1 MGKLQK
7 PGEKP
12 NRSGEYIERGPRGG
26 AVSKPRQVTIEPG
39 DEKLPPTGEKNR
51 KWERIGPEKKQI
63 WLWQEVEI
71 KYSIKGKQAARIE
84 PITFSDLNMTEND
97 IEEILRNS
105 IDMICDEEESMLIVG
120 RQVRNEK
127 NGRSD
132 LTAVDNNGNIV
143 LIEIKRD
150 RNDIVHRREAF
161 EFQAIRYAASYA
173 TIDETDD
180 LVKKVYA
187 PYIEKYRSEYELG
200 ELTSFELGIRKLNE
214 FLQVNDA
221 QKNFN
226 EKQRII
232 LVASDFDEQTLSAVA
247 WLNSNNVDMS
257 CYRLTPYKL
266 NEDLFFY
273 VEKLLPVTN
282 YEDYYVNLMDKS
294 VMTTVA
300 GDKKITRR
308 SLPKIDLML
317 EWGAVKEGDIIV
329 AKGRD
334 DEGRLLSNGNIM
346 VNGEEKSMQAW
357 LKEIYG
363 WSSVQT
369 YVFAVHKETGK
380 TLSQIREEYM
390 AQKETENTEI

>member
-1 MGKLQK
+1 M
-7 PGEKP
+7 
-12 NRSGEYIERGPRGG
+12 
-26 AVSKPRQVTIEPG
+26 
-39 DEKLPPTGEKNR
+39 
-51 KWERIGPEKKQI
+51 
-63 WLWQEVEI
+63 
-71 KYSIKGKQAARIE
+71 YSIKGKQAARIE
-84 PITFSDLNMTEND
+84 PVTFSELNMTEND

-150 RNDIVHRREAF
+150 RKDIEHRKEAF

-173 TIDETDD
+173 TIDKTDD

-187 PYIEKYRSEYELG
+187 PYIEKYRSEFELG

-282 YEDYYVNLMDKS
+282 YDDYYVNLIDKS
-294 VMTTVA
+294 AVTTVT

-317 EWGAVKEGDIIV
+317 EWGVVKKGDIIV
-329 AKGRD
+329 AKGRE
-334 DEGRLLSNGNIM
+334 DEGRLLSNGNVM

-390 AQKETENTEI
+390 VQKETESTEI

>member
-1 MGKLQK
+1 MRTLY
-7 PGEKP
+7 
-12 NRSGEYIERGPRGG
+12 N
-26 AVSKPRQVTIEPG
+26 
-39 DEKLPPTGEKNR
+39 
-51 KWERIGPEKKQI
+51 
-63 WLWQEVEI
+63 
-71 KYSIKGKQAARIE
+71 IKGKQAARIE
-84 PITFSDLNMTEND
+84 PVTFSELNMKEND

-150 RNDIVHRREAF
+150 RKDIEHRREAF

-173 TIDETDD
+173 TIEKTDD

-187 PYIEKYRSEYELG
+187 PNIEKYRSEFELG
-200 ELTSFELGIRKLNE
+200 ELTSFELGSRKLNE

-266 NEDLFFY
+266 NEDIFFY
-273 VEKLLPVTN
+273 VEKLLPITN
-282 YEDYYVNLMDKS
+282 YDDYYVNLMDKS
-294 VMTTVA
+294 VTTTA
-300 GDKKITRR
+300 TRDKKITRR
-308 SLPKIDLML
+308 FLPKIDLML
-317 EWGAVKEGDIIV
+317 EWGVVKEGDTIV
-329 AKGRD
+329 AKGREE
-334 DEGRLLSNGNIM
+334 EGRLLSNGNVM

-390 AQKETENTEI
+390 LQKETDNTEI

>member
-1 MGKLQK
+1 LF
-7 PGEKP
+7 
-12 NRSGEYIERGPRGG
+12 I
-26 AVSKPRQVTIEPG
+26 
-39 DEKLPPTGEKNR
+39 L
-51 KWERIGPEKKQI
+51 
-63 WLWQEVEI
+63 
-71 KYSIKGKQAARIE
+71 KGKQANRIE
-84 PITFSDLNMTEND
+84 PVTFLELNMTEND

-105 IDMICDEEESMLIVG
+105 IEMICDDEESMLIVG

-150 RNDIVHRREAF
+150 RKDIKHRREAF

-173 TIDETDD
+173 TIDKTDD

-187 PYIEKYRSEYELG
+187 PYIEKYRSEFELG

-247 WLNSNNVDMS
+247 WLNSNNVDMC

-266 NEDLFFY
+266 NEDIFFY
-273 VEKLLPVTN
+273 IEKLLPVTN
-282 YEDYYVNLMDKS
+282 YDDYYVNLMDKL
-294 VMTTVA
+294 VMATVS

-317 EWGAVKEGDIIV
+317 DWGVVKEGDIVI
-329 AKGRD
+329 AKGTD
-334 DEGRLLSNGNIM
+334 NEGKLLANGNVM
-346 VNGEEKSMQAW
+346 VNGEEKSMQTW

-369 YVFAVHKETGK
+369 YVFAVHKDTGK
-380 TLSQIREEYM
+380 TLAKIREEYM
-390 AQKETENTEI
+390 EQNGADDTEL

>member
-1 MGKLQK
+1 METL
-7 PGEKP
+7 
-12 NRSGEYIERGPRGG
+12 
-26 AVSKPRQVTIEPG
+26 
-39 DEKLPPTGEKNR
+39 
-51 KWERIGPEKKQI
+51 
-63 WLWQEVEI
+63 
-71 KYSIKGKQAARIE
+71 YSIKGKQAARIE
-84 PITFSDLNMTEND
+84 PVTFSELNMTEND

-150 RNDIVHRREAF
+150 RKDIEHRKEAF

-173 TIDETDD
+173 TIDKTDD

-187 PYIEKYRSEYELG
+187 PYIEKYRSEFELG

-221 QKNFN
+221 QKSFN

-247 WLNSNNVDMS
+247 WLNSNKVDMS

-282 YEDYYVNLMDKS
+282 YDDYYVNLMDKS
-294 VMTTVA
+294 VITTVT

-317 EWGAVKEGDIIV
+317 EWGVVKEGDIII
-329 AKGRD
+329 AKGREE
-334 DEGRLLSNGNIM
+334 EGRLLSNGNVI
-346 VNGEEKSMQAW
+346 VNGEEKSMQTW
-357 LKEIYG
+357 LKEVYR

-369 YVFAVHKETGK
+369 YVFAIHKETGK
-380 TLSQIREEYM
+380 SLSQIREEYM
-390 AQKETENTEI
+390 EQQEK

>member
-1 MGKLQK
+1 M
-7 PGEKP
+7 
-12 NRSGEYIERGPRGG
+12 YC
-26 AVSKPRQVTIEPG
+26 
-39 DEKLPPTGEKNR
+39 
-51 KWERIGPEKKQI
+51 
-63 WLWQEVEI
+63 
-71 KYSIKGKQAARIE
+71 IKGKKAARIE
-84 PITFSDLNMTEND
+84 PVTFSELNMTEND
-97 IEEILRNS
+97 IEEVLRNS

-132 LTAVDNNGNIV
+132 LTAVDNNGNMV

-150 RNDIVHRREAF
+150 RKDIEHRREAF

-173 TIDETDD
+173 TIEKTDD

-187 PYIEKYRSEYELG
+187 PYIEKYRSEFELG

-282 YEDYYVNLMDKS
+282 YDDYYVNLMDKS
-294 VMTTVA
+294 LIATA
-300 GDKKITRR
+300 SGEKKIIRR

-317 EWGAVKEGDIIV
+317 EWGVVKEGDIIV
-329 AKGRD
+329 AKGREH
-334 DEGRLLSNGNIM
+334 EGRLLSNGNVM

-390 AQKETENTEI
+390 TQKETKNIEL

>member
-1 MGKLQK
+1 M
-7 PGEKP
+7 
-12 NRSGEYIERGPRGG
+12 
-26 AVSKPRQVTIEPG
+26 A
-39 DEKLPPTGEKNR
+39 D
-51 KWERIGPEKKQI
+51 
-63 WLWQEVEI
+63 I
-71 KYSIKGKQAARIE
+71 KYELKETMGTLS
-84 PITFSDLNMTEND
+84 EN
-97 IEEILRNS
+97 NT
-105 IDMICDEEESMLIVG
+105 
-120 RQVRNEK
+120 

-150 RNDIVHRREAF
+150 RKDIEHRREAF

-173 TIDETDD
+173 TIEKTDD

-187 PYIEKYRSEYELG
+187 PYIEKYRSEFELG

-247 WLNSNNVDMS
+247 WLNSNSVDMS

-282 YEDYYVNLMDKS
+282 YDDYYVNLMDKS
-294 VMTTVA
+294 VVTTVT

-317 EWGAVKEGDIIV
+317 EWGVVKEGDIIV
-329 AKGRD
+329 AKGRE
-334 DEGRLLSNGNIM
+334 DEGRLLSNGNVL

-380 TLSQIREEYM
+380 TLSQIREDYM
-390 AQKETENTEI
+390 AQKESESTEL

>member
-1 MGKLQK
+1 M
-7 PGEKP
+7 
-12 NRSGEYIERGPRGG
+12 
-26 AVSKPRQVTIEPG
+26 
-39 DEKLPPTGEKNR
+39 
-51 KWERIGPEKKQI
+51 
-63 WLWQEVEI
+63 
-71 KYSIKGKQAARIE
+71 YSIKGKQAARIE
-84 PITFSDLNMTEND
+84 PVTFSELNMTEND
-97 IEEILRNS
+97 IEEVLRNS

-150 RNDIVHRREAF
+150 RKDIEHRKEAF

-173 TIDETDD
+173 TIDKIDD

-187 PYIEKYRSEYELG
+187 PYIETYRSEFEPG
-200 ELTSFELGIRKLNE
+200 ELTSFELGIRKLSE

-266 NEDLFFY
+266 NDDVFFY

-282 YEDYYVNLMDKS
+282 YDDYYVNLMDKS
-294 VMTTVA
+294 AVTTVT

-317 EWGAVKEGDIIV
+317 EWGVVKEGDIIV
-329 AKGRD
+329 AKGRE
-334 DEGRLLSNGNIM
+334 DEGRLLSNGN
-346 VNGEEKSMQAW
+346 VLVKGEEKSMQAW
-357 LKEIYG
+357 LKKIYG

>member
-1 MGKLQK
+1 M
-7 PGEKP
+7 EIV
-12 NRSGEYIERGPRGG
+12 YI
-26 AVSKPRQVTIEPG
+26 
-39 DEKLPPTGEKNR
+39 
-51 KWERIGPEKKQI
+51 
-63 WLWQEVEI
+63 
-71 KYSIKGKQAARIE
+71 IKGKQASRIE
-84 PITFSDLNMTEND
+84 PVTFSELKMSEND

-150 RNDIVHRREAF
+150 RKDIEHRKEAF
-161 EFQAIRYAASYA
+161 EFQAIRYAASDA
-173 TIDETDD
+173 TIDSTDD

-187 PYIEKYRSEYELG
+187 PYIEKYRSEFELG

-214 FLQVNDA
+214 FLQVNDVL
-221 QKNFN
+221 KNFN
-226 EKQRII
+226 QRQRII

-266 NEDLFFY
+266 NEDIFFY

-282 YEDYYVNLMDKS
+282 YDDYYVNLMDKS
-294 VMTTVA
+294 AVTIVT

-317 EWGAVKEGDIIV
+317 EWGVVKEGDIIV
-329 AKGRD
+329 AKGRE
-334 DEGRLLSNGNIM
+334 DEGRLLSNGNVM

-357 LKEIYG
+357 LKEVYG

-390 AQKETENTEI
+390 LKKETDNTEI